1 MSLVRYDFVTI
12 AKMAFVMRQ
21 GGLSLIR
28 ASGARGKWIGPTPGG
43 RNRAAVSS
51 DPVGGAEGEAV

>member
-1 MSLVRYDFVTI
+1 
-12 AKMAFVMRQ
+12 MAFVMRQ

-43 RNRAAVSS
+43 RGRVAVSS
-51 DPVGGAEGEAV
+51 NPVGDVEGEAV